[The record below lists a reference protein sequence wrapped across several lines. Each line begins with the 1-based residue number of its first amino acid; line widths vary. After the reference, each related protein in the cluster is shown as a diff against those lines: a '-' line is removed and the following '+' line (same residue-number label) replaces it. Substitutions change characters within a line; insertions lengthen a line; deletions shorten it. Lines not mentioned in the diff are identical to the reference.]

1 MNYRK
6 MAKLA
11 MSHGRYATSQGYAET
26 ALGRLGHP
34 MPQSLLS
41 LIAATMWQ
49 IVRQLS
55 HRVGFGL
62 VLGILLLI
70 VCVIHGRPRPLGIR
84 YFAKVHK
91 RPHAMLLSHAR
102 LRTIQIAYALTRV
115 YLQMSFLRIEPS
127 EPATHMLLRR
137 DCCTRSAAA

>member
-11 MSHGRYATSQGYAET
+11 MSHGRYATSQSYAET

-34 MPQSLLS
+34 MPQTLLS

-49 IVRQLS
+49 IIRQLS

-62 VLGILLLI
+62 VLGMTYDDWPIAVYSLRY
-70 VCVIHGRPRPLGIR
+70 RPMQGMPRG
-84 YFAKVHK
+84 
-91 RPHAMLLSHAR
+91 
-102 LRTIQIAYALTRV
+102 
-115 YLQMSFLRIEPS
+115 
-127 EPATHMLLRR
+127 
-137 DCCTRSAAA
+137 